1 MSLEVTMLKAGI
13 GDCILI
19 RCGDKFKKVN
29 ILIDTGE
36 NIEVAREACARV
48 KENNE
53 IINMA
58 ILTHDDNDHIK
69 GGLNFAKSISEDK
82 IPISCLEHLTEEQL
96 VFNYGK
102 RAKEQLLGVEQVKEL
117 VELCEKAIDFSKL
130 DFVLADAKE
139 NKVKYPNVIQL
150 RWDIEDIKGDTYL
163 INEIVRG
170 INEEDLLIEKE
181 HLELIILSP
190 TTENLKAYVKE
201 AWQEKK
207 NQDVLLG
214 NKSGKKKSDME
225 WNKPIQY
232 WMKNQLKMGNDSSKA
247 NKASIAFLLRYKD
260 MSALFAGDASPKVMV
275 QSAKKYLEKTEQQ
288 NAECLPLDFIK
299 MPHHG
304 SSHNVTEEFLHF
316 FHTNTYLISTKG
328 VLQYKHP
335 GKKILAEI
343 AKAHAG
349 EDVTVFGNYAWWK
362 NNPGFNRVEIQSG
375 IWDWQKDVCILEEDN
390 RKIQLKFIE
399 LQREKVHIKKNIWL
413 GR

>member
-19 RCGDKFKKVN
+19 RCGEKFKKVN

-36 NIEVAREACARV
+36 NIEVAREACSRV

-69 GGLNFAKSISEDK
+69 GGLNLVKSISEGK
-82 IPISCLEHLTEEQL
+82 SPISCLEHLTEDQL

-102 RAKEQLLGVEQVKEL
+102 RVKEQLLGVEQVIEL
-117 VELCEKAIDFSKL
+117 AKSCEKLIDFSKL

-139 NKVKYPNVIQL
+139 NKIKYPNMIQL
-150 RWDIEDIKGDTYL
+150 KWETEEIEGDIYL
-163 INEIVRG
+163 KSEIVRG
-170 INEEDLLIEKE
+170 LNEEDLHIVKE

-190 TTENLKAYVKE
+190 TTENLKQYVKK

-207 NQDVLLG
+207 DQDVLLG
-214 NKSGKKKSDME
+214 NKLDKKKSDQE
-225 WNKPIQY
+225 WDKPIQY
-232 WMKNQLKMGNDSSKA
+232 WMENNMKMGNDSRKA
-247 NKASIAFLLRYKD
+247 NKASVAFLLRYKD
-260 MSALFAGDASPKVMV
+260 MCALFAGDASPKIMV
-275 QSAKKYLEKTEQQ
+275 QSAKRYLEKTGLQ
-288 NAECLPLDFIK
+288 NVQSLPIDFIK

-304 SSHNVTEEFLHF
+304 SSHNVTEEFLQF
-316 FHTNTYLISTKG
+316 FQTNTYLISTQG

-335 GKKILAEI
+335 GKKTLAEI
-343 AKAHAG
+343 AKAQAG
-349 EDVTVFGNYAWWK
+349 EYATVFCNYDWWK
-362 NNPGFNRVEIQSG
+362 SNTGFNRVEIQNG
-375 IWDWQKDVCILEEDN
+375 TWDWKKDVCVLKDDN
-390 RKIQLKFIE
+390 RKIQLKFKE
-399 LQREKVHIKKNIWL
+399 LQREKVQFKKNIWL